1 MNILVS
7 DFDST
12 MTRYD
17 FYDLVRKRWP
27 VPPEDDPWK
36 KYLAGTISHFD
47 ALAEIFRRI
56 RGTEPELL
64 QLADTMEIDADLALS
79 LAHLR
84 EHGWE
89 VAVAS
94 AGCSWY
100 INHLLAK
107 AGAEVTVHANPGTFD
122 SAKGLCMTLPENS
135 LFFSPSTGVD
145 KLGIVRDAL
154 QRAERVAFAGDGPPD
169 LDSALA
175 VPPEYRFARGWLA
188 DDLAQRGEGFHPF
201 DRWADIARIL
211 TC

>member
-1 MNILVS
+1 MKILIS

-27 VPPEDDPWK
+27 VPPDDDPWQH
-36 KYLAGTISHFD
+36 YRAGKISHFD

-64 QLADTMEIDADLALS
+64 ELADAMEIDTDLAIS
-79 LAHLR
+79 LVQVR

-94 AGCSWY
+94 AGCNWY

-107 AGAEVTVHANPGTFD
+107 AGAEVMVYANPGTFD
-122 SAKGLCMTLPENS
+122 PVKGLCMTLPENS
-135 LFFSPSTGVD
+135 PFLSPTTGVD
-145 KLGIVRDAL
+145 KLGIVHDAL
-154 QRAERVAFAGDGPPD
+154 QRADQVAFAGDGPPD
-169 LDSALA
+169 LDPAMA
-175 VPPEYRFARGWLA
+175 VPPEFRFARGWLA
-188 DDLAQRGEGFHPF
+188 QNLAQRGERFHAF
-201 DRWADIARIL
+201 DRWTDIARKL